1 MTNSTSTSTSTSIIW
16 EDKDLINISMTASNS
31 QVDKSTTAKS
41 TKKEVLRPRT
51 AYNFFY
57 RHQRD
62 LILNAQPQLIS
73 DNDDESRRKRPH
85 RKTQGLIGLQQLT
98 KTVAKKW
105 KEVSPETRNKFK
117 RLAEEDKVRYT
128 QETMTCA
135 TETFVKPAVDIV
147 PQDII
152 SKDDG
157 DDNDTLSQAKEALL
171 NAYLPDKVD
180 SCSSSG
186 YNDLRNSSSNG
197 QNHFESHK
205 YNVFDYHALS
215 YLSGSPSNVSSNICN
230 YTDTFGIKW
239 SAGELEALKLLSC

>member
-1 MTNSTSTSTSTSIIW
+1 
-16 EDKDLINISMTASNS
+16 MTAANN
-31 QVDKSTTAKS
+31 QVDKITIVKSTK

-57 RHQRD
+57 RYQRD
-62 LILNAQPQLIS
+62 LILNEKSRLIS
-73 DNDDESRRKRPH
+73 DNDDEKLFETYNDECRRKRPH
-85 RKTQGLIGLQQLT
+85 RKTHGLISLQQLT

-157 DDNDTLSQAKEALL
+157 DDNDTLSQAKEALW
-171 NAYLPDKVD
+171 NAHLPDKVD

-186 YNDLRNSSSNG
+186 YNELRNSSSNG

>member
-1 MTNSTSTSTSTSIIW
+1 
-16 EDKDLINISMTASNS
+16 MTASNS

-157 DDNDTLSQAKEALL
+157 DDNDTLSQAKDVVKQIDSSIANDIDNNEKK
-171 NAYLPDKVD
+171 NPD
-180 SCSSSG
+180 
-186 YNDLRNSSSNG
+186 
-197 QNHFESHK
+197 
-205 YNVFDYHALS
+205 
-215 YLSGSPSNVSSNICN
+215 ICN

-239 SAGELEALKLLSC
+239 SAGELEALKLLR